1 MADKDTG
8 AELLP
13 HREISV
19 AEMGRRGKLQDKRD
33 RGDKGDKE
41 DKGITFNL
49 QLVTC
54 NSSSPHTQ
62 LGAVPL

>member
-19 AEMGRRGKLQDKRD
+19 AEMGRRGKLQDKRY